1 MTDPHRIDPERLAA
15 LLDGRLSD
23 AEAAEVRRQLAAAD
37 DDTLSAY
44 ADAAAVAG
52 ELAGES
58 VGESTGKSDVVPI
71 RSAPSARRRWLI
83 PAAAAAAAAIAAI
96 IVWRPARPSNEY
108 PPSSFAEAV
117 PTGARAPDDPVWG
130 RTRGAGDG
138 IQDRARAARI
148 GALLTDLD
156 VDALRGDSTQQHAEA
171 LVRLIQGT
179 LGGASVA
186 AQLSPDSLA
195 HLSRQTIERV
205 RGQATALI
213 GDSAAVAAG
222 AYLEAAR
229 IATGAGDVTF
239 FDKRPPTPVSALM
252 RDQTSLDPSAKD
264 ALVVFDSLAQTRPRD
279 AARLSEAVQRLLRA
293 LTQ

>member
-1 MTDPHRIDPERLAA
+1 MTDPQRIDPERLAA

-23 AEAAEVRRQLAAAD
+23 TEAAEVRRQLAAAD

-58 VGESTGKSDVVPI
+58 RVVPI

-83 PAAAAAAAAIAAI
+83 PAAAAAAAAIAAV
-96 IVWRPARPSNEY
+96 IVWRPRPSNEY
-108 PPSSFAEAV
+108 PPSSYAEAL
-117 PTGARAPDDPVWG
+117 PRGARAPDDPVWG

-138 IQDRARAARI
+138 LQDRARAARI

-156 VDALRGDSTQQHAEA
+156 VDAVRGDSTQQHAEA
-171 LVRLIQGT
+171 LVRLIQGM
-179 LGGASVA
+179 LAGGTVA
-186 AQLSPDSLA
+186 AQLPADSLA
-195 HLSRQTIERV
+195 HLSRQTIASVGR
-205 RGQATALI
+205 QATMLAT
-213 GDSAAVAAG
+213 DSAFVTAG

-229 IATGAGDVTF
+229 IATTAGDVTF
-239 FDKRPPTPVSALM
+239 FDQRPPTALSALR
-252 RDQTSLDPSAKD
+252 RDQASLDPPTKD
-264 ALVVFDSLAQTRPRD
+264 ALVAFDNVVQARPRD
-279 AARLSEAVQRLLRA
+279 AARLGEAVQRLLRA